1 MDTNY
6 PIRIPQNDEIVRAF
20 GSLKNC
26 VSQTD
31 GDLPLILFL
40 LNNPCKI
47 QGYSLPQGRAIRY
60 KAFRDNLIRDA
71 NKESAL

>member
-6 PIRIPQNDEIVRAF
+6 PIRIPDNAEIIRAF
-20 GSLKNC
+20 GSL
-26 VSQTD
+26 SAALRQTD

-71 NKESAL
+71 NKESAQ